1 MLAGR
6 TIYRNKGCSSCQQT
20 GYKGRE
26 GIFELML
33 IDDEMQSL
41 ILKTSDANAIKNL
54 AVEHGML
61 TLRKDGA
68 RKVLEGITTIEE
80 VFRVTE
86 Q

>member
-1 MLAGR
+1 MVV
-6 TIYRNKGCSSCQQT
+6 
-20 GYKGRE
+20 
-26 GIFELML
+26 
-33 IDDEMQSL
+33 DDEMQSL
-41 ILKTSDANAIKNL
+41 ILKTSDANAIKKL

-61 TLRKDGA
+61 TLRRDGA